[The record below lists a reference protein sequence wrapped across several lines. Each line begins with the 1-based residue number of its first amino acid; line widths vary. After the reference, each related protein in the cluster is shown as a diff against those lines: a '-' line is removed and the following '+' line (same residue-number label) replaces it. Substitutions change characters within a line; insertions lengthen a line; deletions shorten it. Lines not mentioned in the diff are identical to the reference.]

1 MATIVAVR
9 YNPVLKEKYQQLNS
23 RGKAA
28 KVVLVACMRKLL
40 VMLNAMVRDGK
51 PWNSQLA
58 LTRA

>member
-1 MATIVAVR
+1 MATVVAVR
-9 YNPVLKEKYQQLNS
+9 HNPILKEKYQQLGS

-28 KVVLVACMRKLL
+28 KVALVACMRKLL